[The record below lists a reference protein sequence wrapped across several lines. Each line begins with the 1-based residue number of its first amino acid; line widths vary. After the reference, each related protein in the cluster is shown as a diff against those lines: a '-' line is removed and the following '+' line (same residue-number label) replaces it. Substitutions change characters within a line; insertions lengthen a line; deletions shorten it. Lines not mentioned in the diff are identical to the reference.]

1 MALSQYLEQ
10 TAGPAVVQGPNFK
23 TPYAQTVQAMR
34 GTVPVSVQA
43 LLNGVAANLPTGATL
58 FYGLKPPANIKGPWL
73 ALCQLAAVDL
83 VNSPGLWSGNLAL
96 NNVAMRAAMHADIND
111 PLPEVQ
117 NLLCLAELYYTLPP
131 VDDVTPDPVGS
142 INFNFSVGAPLV
154 NDTENI
160 APDPNTPF
168 PSAAALTTAI
178 AQAAA
183 ADTPAARNTA
193 ITTALAALPAPVN
206 TSAAPIQPFSLWESA
221 GYKFNN
227 FSTGLNVENVGITSI
242 AFGLIIQN
250 ASLQNAFGLSVRQN
264 FAGNALDLAT
274 VNNGLATLD
283 SLDLSNMIID
293 FSGGTNAAP
302 TLDVAQVNGVG
313 TLDFGSFDNAFTAD
327 GGQLADIFFGLL
339 YLFFDN
345 SLPFS
350 ASAGCTDGRSG
361 YICVQDNP
369 AGSDIAAFIAANYSA
384 PTLTLSAA
392 GSVLSV
398 TDATAGNLPLTF
410 SDDAATG
417 TVATITTPG
426 NPPANSY
433 ALSIRAR
440 GGTVITN

>member
-1 MALSQYLEQ
+1 MANPSA
-10 TAGPAVVQGPNFK
+10 TAAAAGTTILFTATQADYRGNAVATSTTSAHASFG
-23 TPYAQTVQAMR
+23 A
-34 GTVPVSVQA
+34 
-43 LLNGVAANLPTGATL
+43 ATL
-58 FYGLKPPANIKGPWL
+58 VGGEVLSLDIKPQGEYDLTTVTLPSPDFIAPANIATG
-73 ALCQLAAVDL
+73 
-83 VNSPGLWSGNLAL
+83 
-96 NNVAMRAAMHADIND
+96 
-111 PLPEVQ
+111 
-117 NLLCLAELYYTLPP
+117 YYTGTMTTNTTEAIALLDPNNANGA
-131 VDDVTPDPVGS
+131 TPAATEPAS
-142 INFNFSVGAPLV
+142 EPLMAQLSWGAP
-154 NDTENI
+154 
-160 APDPNTPF
+160 NTLPGRSDEWTITIDNVVKHGGEGV
-168 PSAAALTTAI
+168 PTDATNGPTVAQVLAAI

-193 ITTALAALPAPVN
+193 IATALAALPAPVN
-206 TSAAPIQPFSLWESA
+206 TSAAPIQPFSIWESV

-242 AFGLIIQN
+242 AYGLIIQN

-327 GGQLADIFFGLL
+327 GGQLADISFGLL

-433 ALSIRAR
+433 ALSIRSR